1 MKVIF
6 IMHLVYGIGNKFF
19 YGCIY
24 RKVKDPHILDEL
36 TQYEN
41 RYESLPGLKKI
52 GIQAFWII
60 IFPCDNVTCSLDFL
74 HTW

>member
-6 IMHLVYGIGNKFF
+6 IMHLVYGIGNNFF

-41 RYESLPGLKKI
+41 RYVICQVISLYLYFTI
-52 GIQAFWII
+52 EAR
-60 IFPCDNVTCSLDFL
+60 SSR
-74 HTW
+74 

>member
-6 IMHLVYGIGNKFF
+6 IMHLVYGIGNKTF

-24 RKVKDPHILDEL
+24 RKIKDPHILDEL

-41 RYESLPGLKKI
+41 RYESLPGLSKLEFKP
-52 GIQAFWII
+52 FE
-60 IFPCDNVTCSLDFL
+60 L
-74 HTW
+74 